1 MFREY
6 YFNFNGFNFVSSVDV
21 MSPMYQSV
29 KRVPESVFIQMNLEA
44 LTELLANTP
53 MTISAIQERL
63 DEMNAGGTQ
72 AFISLGDNN

>member
-21 MSPMYQSV
+21 MSPMY
-29 KRVPESVFIQMNLEA
+29 KTIKTMPESLFIQMNLEA

-53 MTISAIQERL
+53 MTVSAIQERL
-63 DEMNAGGTQ
+63 VEMNAGATQ